1 MTILSERQETNF
13 QQKTSNEDTTQKV
26 VVLENE
32 LRMNRD
38 LMNNV
43 LLNRVKN

>member
-1 MTILSERQETNF
+1 MTVLSERQESNL
-13 QQKTSNEDTTQKV
+13 QQKTVADDTTQKV

-32 LRMNRD
+32 LKMNRD

-43 LLNRVKN
+43 LLNRVN